1 MARFLIGLSV
11 IAIAVAF
18 PFLFWG
24 DRLDLM
30 LTRDGA
36 AQWLDDYGQFAWLAG
51 IGLLISDLALP
62 IPTTAV
68 IAALGMVYG
77 PILGGLVASVGSVV
91 SGLIG
96 YGLCRHLGRP
106 CARWLSGERALATG
120 ERLFARAGGWVVAL
134 SRWLPILSEVVA
146 CLAGLS
152 RMRFATFVGALLCG
166 SIPLGFVFATI
177 GHVGEGRPILTLA
190 LAAVLPFFL
199 WAALRPVLRD
209 RMPDM

>member
-1 MARFLIGLSV
+1 MARFLIALSI

-24 DRLDLM
+24 DQLDTV
-30 LTRDGA
+30 LTRNGA
-36 AQWLDDYGQFAWLAG
+36 AQWLDEYGQFAWLAG

-96 YGLCRHLGRP
+96 YALCRHLGRP
-106 CARWLSGERALATG
+106 CALWLSGKRALATG
-120 ERLFARAGGWVVAL
+120 ERVFTKSGGWVVAL
-134 SRWLPILSEVVA
+134 SRWRTWRARQAYLFRTGQAYI
-146 CLAGLS
+146 
-152 RMRFATFVGALLCG
+152 
-166 SIPLGFVFATI
+166 
-177 GHVGEGRPILTLA
+177 
-190 LAAVLPFFL
+190 
-199 WAALRPVLRD
+199 
-209 RMPDM
+209 